1 VDQKMLLAT
10 AGKNPPDV
18 AGLWTF
24 NLNVFADNGSI
35 IPLDDYCRKH
45 GIGRDHYIP
54 CYWDMVQHR
63 GHTWALL
70 STPASIGLYWNKQLF
85 REAGLDPDRPPRT
98 MTELWDFSKKLTVK
112 NPDGSFKRLGF
123 MQSEP
128 GWWHWAWGCFF
139 GGKLWDGKGR
149 ITAACPENVRA
160 FEWIQSYSREFG
172 TKSLTDFSSGFGN
185 FSSPQNA
192 FMGGKVAMELQ
203 GVWMGTFIAYYNPKL
218 EYGAAPFPYPDDR
231 PDLANTTIAEA
242 DILVIPRYAKH
253 PDEAFEFIKFVNS
266 QRGMEIL
273 CTGQGKHTPLA
284 QVSDQFLRGH
294 KNPYVKLFIDLANGT
309 NVAVTPPIGIWTEY
323 RDEMRDAFERVW
335 LQQKDGDPLRA
346 LQYVEARMQPK
357 FDRLVRRQ
365 RMRQQRG
372 LMPVAGMI
380 CSSLDLR
387 QELP

>member
-1 VDQKMLLAT
+1 VTTRTQFTLSVAALCLALAGCGAKPDEHPGRVQIAYWEKWTGFEGDAMRATVNAFNESQDKIWCDLLTISQVDQKMLLAT

-128 GWWHWAWGCFF
+128 GWWHWAWG
-139 GGKLWDGKGR
+139 
-149 ITAACPENVRA
+149 
-160 FEWIQSYSREFG
+160 
-172 TKSLTDFSSGFGN
+172 
-185 FSSPQNA
+185 
-192 FMGGKVAMELQ
+192 
-203 GVWMGTFIAYYNPKL
+203 
-218 EYGAAPFPYPDDR
+218 
-231 PDLANTTIAEA
+231 
-242 DILVIPRYAKH
+242 
-253 PDEAFEFIKFVNS
+253 
-266 QRGMEIL
+266 
-273 CTGQGKHTPLA
+273 
-284 QVSDQFLRGH
+284 
-294 KNPYVKLFIDLANGT
+294 
-309 NVAVTPPIGIWTEY
+309 
-323 RDEMRDAFERVW
+323 
-335 LQQKDGDPLRA
+335 
-346 LQYVEARMQPK
+346 
-357 FDRLVRRQ
+357 
-365 RMRQQRG
+365 
-372 LMPVAGMI
+372 
-380 CSSLDLR
+380 
-387 QELP
+387 